1 MCLNRQAEK
10 NELENEI
17 TELRKKVN
25 DYANNIGELQTII
38 GNNDVHAKESIATI
52 TELNNKIAA
61 LGVR

>member
-1 MCLNRQAEK
+1 M
-10 NELENEI
+10 
-17 TELRKKVN
+17 N